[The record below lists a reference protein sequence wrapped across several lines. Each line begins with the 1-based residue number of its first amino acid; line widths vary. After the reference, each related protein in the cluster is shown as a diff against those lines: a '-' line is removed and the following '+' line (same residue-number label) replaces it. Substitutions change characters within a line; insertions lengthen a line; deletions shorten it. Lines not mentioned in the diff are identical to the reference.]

1 MPNTITY
8 SSLSNVIPQQR
19 LLMFEKVFQTTDP
32 IEVHGA
38 YIWTVKVAASLLP
51 LLSTFEVALR
61 NAIHTC
67 ATKNIGL
74 DWYDILETKVR
85 TKFHHG
91 QRDQNNISWHFG
103 EVARIKQK
111 IAGKTPPIGLTK
123 HDLLVAK
130 MDFGFWDNLLRECF
144 SKNNYSNALWPK
156 YLNDVFPNLPKNHTN
171 AIIQKEV
178 SALRELR
185 NEISH
190 HSPIWKKPH
199 VVDETTAI
207 TYINSQIDKIV
218 DMINWL
224 SKDVVNW
231 IDVHMLQAEA
241 RRMATKEFLY
251 LCQRK
256 NMQSMEIKCS
266 TFKRQITSKLRALDK
281 DSFTI
286 IKHNEKCLYVLT
298 KISVR

>member
-8 SSLSNVIPQQR
+8 TSLSNVIPPQR

-38 YIWTVKVAASLLP
+38 YIWTVKAAASLLP
-51 LLSTFEVALR
+51 LLSTLEISLR
-61 NAIHTC
+61 NAIHST
-67 ATKNIGL
+67 ATKNIG
-74 DWYDILETKVR
+74 DNWYDILATKVR
-85 TKFHHG
+85 KTFKL
-91 QRDQNNISWHFG
+91 QRHDQNNIAWHFG
-103 EVARIKQK
+103 EVSRIKNK
-111 IAGKTPPIGLTK
+111 LKTPPRGLTT

-156 YLNDVFPNLPKNHTN
+156 YLNDVFPNLPNGHTN
-171 AIIQKEV
+171 ATIQVEV
-178 SALRELR
+178 SALRDLR
-185 NEISH
+185 NDISH

-207 TYINSQIDKIV
+207 TYINAQIDKI
-218 DMINWL
+218 IEIISWL
-224 SKDVVNW
+224 SKDAVNW
-231 IDVHMLQAEA
+231 IEVHMLQAEA
-241 RRMATKEFLY
+241 RRIATKEFLY

-266 TFKRQITSKLRALDK
+266 TFKREITSKLRVLDK
-281 DSFTI
+281 DAFTLI
-286 IKHNEKCLYVLT
+286 NHNEKCLYMLS